1 MALEPNPRTQ
11 RIVDALLESF
21 TPIYTSW
28 REDQSDSKL
37 PKTAEECLYQD
48 VFKLS
53 IALAAMDNRAQFL
66 ETRLIAEILA
76 IFIVKSKSTPYE
88 FLVDA
93 ADKEIASA
101 NKESSSQPTAELD
114 VPDMLMAR
122 VINEWVANH
131 ETRKTKASSAVEKLL
146 NVVNCLIIADG
157 NITNQEIA
165 VFPSISKKFL
175 I

>member
-1 MALEPNPRTQ
+1 MPLEPNPRTQ
-11 RIVDALLESF
+11 RIVDTLLESF
-21 TPIYTSW
+21 TPIYNSW

-93 ADKEIASA
+93 ADKEIALA
-101 NKESSSQPTAELD
+101 NTASSTQPAAELE
-114 VPDMLMAR
+114 VPDMLMVQ
-122 VINEWVANH
+122 VINEWVSGH
-131 ETRKTKASSAVEKLL
+131 ETRKPKASSAVEKLL

-157 NITNQEIA
+157 NITNQELS
-165 VFPSISKKFL
+165 VFPAISKQFV